1 MEGKKK
7 IIIAVVCIIVASVA
21 IGFIYDAVM
30 NRAEAKDYPREYPKD
45 YLLDHPNCLPLSEH
59 VEKWAKEYGVPEY
72 IVYSVIKAESDFDPD
87 TVSSADAVGLM
98 QIRAA
103 ESSNTFEYIA
113 GMVGD
118 KYDPSLHFDPNTN
131 IKYGTYYLSY
141 LYSKFDNW
149 STVFAAYNGGE
160 GNVSK
165 WLKDPTCSLDGKT
178 LYRIP
183 FTETKVYVKKV
194 NDYCKAYR
202 RLYY

>member
-30 NRAEAKDYPREYPKD
+30 NRAEAKDYPREY
-45 YLLDHPNCLPLSEH
+45 SEY
-59 VEKWAKEYGVPEY
+59 VEKWAKAYGVPEY
-72 IVYSVIKAESDFDPD
+72 VVYSVIKAESDFDPN

-183 FTETKVYVKKV
+183 FNETRKYVKKV
-194 NDYCKAYR
+194 NGYCKAYR

>member
-1 MEGKKK
+1 MPGKKK

-21 IGFIYDAVM
+21 IGFIYDSVM
-30 NRAEAKDYPREYPKD
+30 NRAEAKDYPREY
-45 YLLDHPNCLPLSEH
+45 SEY

-72 IVYSVIKAESDFDPD
+72 IVYSVIKAESDFDPN
-87 TVSSADAVGLM
+87 TVSSAGAVGLM
-98 QIRAA
+98 QILVS
-103 ESSNTFEYIA
+103 EKVNTFEYIA

-118 KYDPSLHFDPNTN
+118 RYDPSLHFDPNTN

-141 LYSKFDNW
+141 LYKKFDNG

-165 WLKDPTCSLDGKT
+165 WLADPTCSLDGKT

-183 FTETKVYVKKV
+183 FSETNNYVKKV
-194 NDYCKAYR
+194 NGYCKAYR

>member
-30 NRAEAKDYPREYPKD
+30 NRAEAKDYPREY
-45 YLLDHPNCLPLSEH
+45 SEY

-72 IVYSVIKAESDFDPD
+72 IVYSVIKAESDFDPN

>member
-30 NRAEAKDYPREYPKD
+30 NRAEAKDYPREY
-45 YLLDHPNCLPLSEH
+45 SEY

-118 KYDPSLHFDPNTN
+118 K
-131 IKYGTYYLSY
+131 
-141 LYSKFDNW
+141 
-149 STVFAAYNGGE
+149 
-160 GNVSK
+160 
-165 WLKDPTCSLDGKT
+165 
-178 LYRIP
+178 
-183 FTETKVYVKKV
+183 
-194 NDYCKAYR
+194 
-202 RLYY
+202 

>member
-1 MEGKKK
+1 MPGKKK

-21 IGFIYDAVM
+21 IGFIYDSVM
-30 NRAEAKDYPREYPKD
+30 NRAEAKDYPRKY
-45 YLLDHPNCLPLSEH
+45 SEF
-59 VEKWAKEYGVPEY
+59 VEKWAKAYGVPEY
-72 IVYSVIKAESDFDPD
+72 VVYSVIKAESDFDPD

-103 ESSNTFEYIA
+103 ETSNTFEYIA

-118 KYDPSLHFDPNTN
+118 RYDPSLHFDPNTN

-141 LYSKFDNW
+141 LYKKFDNW

-183 FTETKVYVKKV
+183 FSETDKYVKKV
-194 NDYCKAYR
+194 NGYCKAYR

>member
-30 NRAEAKDYPREYPKD
+30 NRAEAKDYPREY
-45 YLLDHPNCLPLSEH
+45 SEY

-72 IVYSVIKAESDFDPD
+72 IVYSVIKAESDFDPN

-141 LYSKFDNW
+141 LYSRFDNW

>member
-30 NRAEAKDYPREYPKD
+30 NRAEAKDYPREY
-45 YLLDHPNCLPLSEH
+45 SEY

-72 IVYSVIKAESDFDPD
+72 IVYSVIKAESDFDPN
-87 TVSSADAVGLM
+87 TVSSAAAVGLM

-183 FTETKVYVKKV
+183 FGETNKYVKKV
-194 NDYCKAYR
+194 NGYCKAYR

>member
-1 MEGKKK
+1 MQGKKK
-7 IIIAVVCIIVASVA
+7 IIIAIVCIIVASVA
-21 IGFIYDAVM
+21 IGFIYDATM
-30 NRAEAKDYPREYPKD
+30 NHFEKSDYPQKYSEY
-45 YLLDHPNCLPLSEH
+45 
-59 VEKWAKEYGVPEY
+59 VEKWAKAYGVPEY
-72 IVYSVIKAESDFDPD
+72 VVYSVIRAESNFDPD
-87 TVSSADAVGLM
+87 ATSSADAVGLM

-118 KYDPSLHFDPNTN
+118 RYDPSLHYDPNTN

-141 LYSKFDNW
+141 LYTKFDSW

-165 WLKDPTCSLDGKT
+165 WLADSTCSLDGKT

-183 FTETKVYVKKV
+183 FSETNNYVKKV
-194 NDYCKAYR
+194 NGYCKAYK

>member
-30 NRAEAKDYPREYPKD
+30 NRAEAKDYPREY
-45 YLLDHPNCLPLSEH
+45 SEY
-59 VEKWAKEYGVPEY
+59 VKKWAKEYGVPEY
-72 IVYSVIKAESDFDPD
+72 IVYSVIKAESDFDPN

>member
-30 NRAEAKDYPREYPKD
+30 NRAEAKDYPREY
-45 YLLDHPNCLPLSEH
+45 SEY

-72 IVYSVIKAESDFDPD
+72 IVYSVIKAESDFDPN

-103 ESSNTFEYIA
+103 KSSNTFEYIA

-141 LYSKFDNW
+141 LYSRFDNW

-183 FTETKVYVKKV
+183 FTETRDYVKKV
-194 NDYCKAYR
+194 NGYCKAYR

>member
-7 IIIAVVCIIVASVA
+7 IITAVVCIIAASVA

-30 NRAEAKDYPREYPKD
+30 NRAEAKDYPREY
-45 YLLDHPNCLPLSEH
+45 SEY

-72 IVYSVIKAESDFDPD
+72 IVYSVIKAESNFRPD
-87 TVSSADAVGLM
+87 KVSWADAVGLM

-178 LYRIP
+178 LYSIP
-183 FTETKVYVKKV
+183 FDETRKYVKKV
-194 NDYCKAYR
+194 NGYCKAYR

>member
-30 NRAEAKDYPREYPKD
+30 NRAEAKDYPREY
-45 YLLDHPNCLPLSEH
+45 SEY

-72 IVYSVIKAESDFDPD
+72 IVYSVIKAESDFDPN

-141 LYSKFDNW
+141 LYSRFDNW

-183 FTETKVYVKKV
+183 FTETKVYVQKV

>member
-1 MEGKKK
+1 MQGKKK

-21 IGFIYDAVM
+21 IGFIYDAAM
-30 NRAEAKDYPREYPKD
+30 NHYEKKDYPQKYSEY
-45 YLLDHPNCLPLSEH
+45 
-59 VEKWAKEYGVPEY
+59 V
-72 IVYSVIKAESDFDPD
+72 VYSVIKAESDFDPNE
-87 TVSSADAVGLM
+87 TSSADAVGLM

-113 GMVGD
+113 EMVGD
-118 KYDPSLHFDPNTN
+118 RYDPALHYDPNTN

-141 LYSKFDNW
+141 LYAKFDNW

-160 GNVSK
+160 GNVAK
-165 WLKDPTCSLDGKT
+165 WLSDPTCSLDGKT

-183 FTETKVYVKKV
+183 FSETNNYVKKV
-194 NDYCKAYR
+194 NGYCKAYK

>member
-21 IGFIYDAVM
+21 VGFIYDAVM
-30 NRAEAKDYPREYPKD
+30 NRAEAKDYPREY
-45 YLLDHPNCLPLSEH
+45 SEY

-72 IVYSVIKAESDFDPD
+72 IVYSVIKAESNFDPD

-141 LYSKFDNW
+141 LYSRFDNW

-183 FTETKVYVKKV
+183 FTETRDYVKKV
-194 NDYCKAYR
+194 NGYCKAYR

>member
-21 IGFIYDAVM
+21 VGFIYDAVM
-30 NRAEAKDYPREYPKD
+30 NRAEAKDYPREY
-45 YLLDHPNCLPLSEH
+45 SEY

-72 IVYSVIKAESDFDPD
+72 IVYSVIKAESDFDPN

-183 FTETKVYVKKV
+183 FTETSNYVKKV
-194 NDYCKAYR
+194 NGYCKAYR

>member
-1 MEGKKK
+1 MPGKKK
-7 IIIAVVCIIVASVA
+7 IIISVVCIIVASVA
-21 IGFIYDAVM
+21 IGFIYDSVM
-30 NRAEAKDYPREYPKD
+30 NRAEAKDYPRKY
-45 YLLDHPNCLPLSEH
+45 SEF
-59 VEKWAKEYGVPEY
+59 VEKWAKAYGVPEY
-72 IVYSVIKAESDFDPD
+72 VVYSVIKAESDFDPD

-103 ESSNTFEYIA
+103 ETSNTFEYIA

-118 KYDPSLHFDPNTN
+118 RYDPSLHFDPNTN

-141 LYSKFDNW
+141 LYKKFDNW

-183 FTETKVYVKKV
+183 FSETDKYVKKV
-194 NDYCKAYR
+194 NGYCKAYR

>member
-30 NRAEAKDYPREYPKD
+30 NRAEAKDYPREY
-45 YLLDHPNCLPLSEH
+45 SEY

-72 IVYSVIKAESDFDPD
+72 IVYSVIKAESDFDPN

-165 WLKDPTCSLDGKT
+165 WLKDPTYSLDGKT

-183 FTETKVYVKKV
+183 FKETRDYVKKV
-194 NDYCKAYR
+194 NGYCKAYR

>member
-1 MEGKKK
+1 MPGKKK

-21 IGFIYDAVM
+21 IGFIYDSAM
-30 NRAEAKDYPREYPKD
+30 SRAEAKDYPRKY
-45 YLLDHPNCLPLSEH
+45 SEF
-59 VEKWAKEYGVPEY
+59 VEKWAKAYGVPEY
-72 IVYSVIKAESDFDPD
+72 VVYAVIKAESDFDPD

-103 ESSNTFEYIA
+103 ETSNTFEYIA

-118 KYDPSLHFDPNTN
+118 RYDPSLHFDPNTN

-141 LYSKFDNW
+141 LYKKFDNW

-183 FTETKVYVKKV
+183 FSETDKYVKKV
-194 NDYCKAYR
+194 NGYCKAYR

>member
-1 MEGKKK
+1 MPGKKK
-7 IIIAVVCIIVASVA
+7 IIIAVVCIIVVSVA
-21 IGFIYDAVM
+21 IGFIYDSVM
-30 NRAEAKDYPREYPKD
+30 NRAEAKDYPRKY
-45 YLLDHPNCLPLSEH
+45 SEF
-59 VEKWAKEYGVPEY
+59 VEKWAKAYGVPEY
-72 IVYSVIKAESDFDPD
+72 VVYSVIKAESDFDPD

-103 ESSNTFEYIA
+103 ETSNTFEYIA

-118 KYDPSLHFDPNTN
+118 RYDPSLHFDPNTN

-141 LYSKFDNW
+141 LYKKFDNW

-183 FTETKVYVKKV
+183 FSETDKYVKKV
-194 NDYCKAYR
+194 NGYCKAYR

>member
-30 NRAEAKDYPREYPKD
+30 NRAEAKDYPREY
-45 YLLDHPNCLPLSEH
+45 SEY

-141 LYSKFDNW
+141 LYSRFDNW

-183 FTETKVYVKKV
+183 FTETKDYVKKV
-194 NDYCKAYR
+194 NGYCKAYR

>member
-30 NRAEAKDYPREYPKD
+30 NRAEARDYPREY
-45 YLLDHPNCLPLSEH
+45 SEY

-72 IVYSVIKAESDFDPD
+72 IVYSVIKAESDFDPN

-183 FTETKVYVKKV
+183 FTETSNYVKKV
-194 NDYCKAYR
+194 NGYCKAYR

>member
-30 NRAEAKDYPREYPKD
+30 NRAEAKDYPREY
-45 YLLDHPNCLPLSEH
+45 SEY

-72 IVYSVIKAESDFDPD
+72 IVYSVIKAESDFDPN

-141 LYSKFDNW
+141 LYSRFDNW

-183 FTETKVYVKKV
+183 FTETKDYVKKV
-194 NDYCKAYR
+194 NGYCKAYR

>member
-7 IIIAVVCIIVASVA
+7 IIIAIVCIIVVSVA
-21 IGFIYDAVM
+21 VGFIYDAVM
-30 NRAEAKDYPREYPKD
+30 NHAEAKDYPREY
-45 YLLDHPNCLPLSEH
+45 SEY

-183 FTETKVYVKKV
+183 FTETRDYVKKV
-194 NDYCKAYR
+194 NGYCKAYR